1 MQEKHVF
8 IAFRVKQKKPL
19 AFSPF
24 LMYNILAFLLGKV
37 GLNMDTQPRQD
48 DRPVNP
54 RRRRRTKSQIFRE
67 TYLPFLIIAVAVLA
81 VIAVIVA
88 VASGTNDPSNS
99 GGPSLDNQAQMEQ
112 AAKKLLSKAET
123 LALSYD
129 YDGALKLLN
138 SFEGDLEDFPKI
150 KEAIESYTIV
160 KKNMVSWKA
169 DQVPNLS
176 FHTLIADLKSALA
189 DKTYGQSGNNRY
201 NRNFITTTEF
211 SVILQ
216 QLYENDYV
224 LVDLSDLYTYEE
236 SSKEY
241 VEKEILLPAD
251 KKPILLTQT
260 HCNYYNYMAES
271 HAFASKLCYGKDGF
285 YNEMSASSG
294 STVIGNYDFV
304 PILENFI
311 QKNPGFSYQGARAV
325 LAFSGYDG
333 IFGYRITSE
342 DLTSDALAKEQD
354 DAKALAKAL
363 RDAGYTLACYT
374 YNNIS
379 YSTHSAQ
386 EIQKD
391 IQLWQKNIA
400 SIIGQTDILVFAQ
413 EADIGTNY
421 KNNEKF
427 DVLYENGYRFFLG
440 SAPFLSC
447 ETGSQYV
454 RHSRLIVSG
463 TTLYHNAKWFKDIL
477 DTSELLN
484 STRGTIPQ

>member
-1 MQEKHVF
+1 
-8 IAFRVKQKKPL
+8 
-19 AFSPF
+19 
-24 LMYNILAFLLGKV
+24 
-37 GLNMDTQPRQD
+37 MDSQPRQD

-54 RRRRRTKSQIFRE
+54 RRRRRTKSQVFRE
-67 TYLPFLIIAVAVLA
+67 SYLPFLIIAVAVLA

-88 VASGTNDPSNS
+88 VASGSNDPNHSDTS
-99 GGPSLDNQAQMEQ
+99 SQDSQTQIEQQAQD
-112 AAKKLLSKAET
+112 LLARAEA
-123 LALSYD
+123 LAQSYD
-129 YDGALKLLN
+129 YDGALKLLKG
-138 SFEGDLEDFPKI
+138 FEGDLEDFPKI

-363 RDAGYTLACYT
+363 RDAGYTIACYT

-477 DTSELLN
+477 DTSELLD